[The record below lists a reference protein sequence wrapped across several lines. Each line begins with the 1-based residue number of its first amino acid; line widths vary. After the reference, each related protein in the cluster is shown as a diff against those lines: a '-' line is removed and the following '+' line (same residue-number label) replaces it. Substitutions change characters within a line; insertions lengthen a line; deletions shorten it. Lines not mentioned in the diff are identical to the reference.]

1 MTDTDVIAR
10 IQALD
15 DQRAAV
21 TIAKDRAAMARLLAD
36 DLRYVHGSATEEDK
50 TTYIERAT
58 TGFYDYRALTPI
70 RRDYRVIGDV
80 VLVNGDVQID
90 VVVNGTPKN
99 FRSRYLQAWRRN
111 GGDWQMCAW
120 QSTPVAGA

>member
-21 TIAKDRAAMARLLAD
+21 TIAKDRTAMARLLAD

-50 TTYIERAT
+50 ATYIERAT

-90 VVVNGTPKN
+90 VVVNGTAKN

-111 GGDWQMCAW
+111 GADWQMCAW
-120 QSTPVAGA
+120 QSTPVPGA